1 MPARATPGQRSSGVH
16 DPASSAATPRTPL
29 RRRPVARAMDL
40 VLTVLLLI
48 VASPLIVAL
57 AAAVAMSSRGPVI
70 YRQTRVGLGGVTF
83 AMPKYRTMRH
93 ETDESMPDLEA
104 LRDPSS
110 AGPDGRVTGVGR
122 FLRRWSLDELP
133 QLWTV
138 LKGDMALVGPR
149 PMLVDELPLLAPQ
162 HAERH
167 AVKPGL
173 TGLWQ
178 VSGRKDVPWDDRMQL
193 DLAYLGQASLGTDL
207 SIIVRTVPAIVRGKG
222 AY

>member
-1 MPARATPGQRSSGVH
+1 MLDMVMT
-16 DPASSAATPRTPL
+16 
-29 RRRPVARAMDL
+29 
-40 VLTVLLLI
+40 LLLLAL
-48 VASPLIVAL
+48 ASPLILGL
-57 AAAVAMSSRGPVI
+57 AAAVALSGRGPVI

-83 AMPKYRTMRH
+83 AMPKFRTMHH
-93 ETDESMPDLEA
+93 EADESMPDLEA

-110 AGPDGRVTGVGR
+110 AGPDARVTAVGR

-149 PMLVDELPLLAPQ
+149 PMLVEEIPLLSPQ
-162 HAERH
+162 HTERH
-167 AVKPGL
+167 VVKPGL

-178 VSGRKDVPWDDRMQL
+178 VSGRKDVPWDDRMQF
-193 DLAYLGQASLGTDL
+193 DLAYLDQASLITDL
-207 SIIVRTVPAIVRGKG
+207 SIILRTVPAIVRGKG

>member
-1 MPARATPGQRSSGVH
+1 M
-16 DPASSAATPRTPL
+16 
-29 RRRPVARAMDL
+29 MD
-40 VLTVLLLI
+40 VILTVLLLI
-48 VASPLIVAL
+48 LASPLILGL
-57 AAAVAMSSRGPVI
+57 AAAVAISSRGPVI

-83 AMPKYRTMRH
+83 AMPKFRTMRH
-93 ETDESMPDLEA
+93 EADESMPDLEA
-104 LRDPSS
+104 LRDPAS
-110 AGPDGRVTGVGR
+110 AGPDVRVTAVGR

-149 PMLVDELPLLAPQ
+149 PMLVDEIPLLAPP

-167 AVKPGL
+167 VVKPGL

-178 VSGRKDVPWDDRMQL
+178 VSGRKDVPWDDRMQF
-193 DLAYLGQASLGTDL
+193 DLAYLDQASLGTDL